1 MKDFLELVLFGG
13 FGFTAST
20 DFLFYASS
28 VVKAIWQAHN
38 AVVIS
43 WKSFNP
49 RDIYKDAVI

>member
-13 FGFTAST
+13 SGFIAST

-38 AVVIS
+38 VVVIS